1 MSLSSIPSSSPSSTE
16 EGTRYALERA
26 ASLVK
31 FSRVELS
38 TWLASS
44 FLLKPAENSGKLT
57 CLDGKTCP
65 LIERGFDF
73 SIPRRRKVK
82 IFRMEESSL
91 MEDFRNKEVS
101 FVFLRKAVDLS
112 RVFVKHVKR
121 NRSNNTYLRIEGNSF
136 LYTRLNRQ

>member
-73 SIPRRRKVK
+73 SIPRRWKVK

-101 FVFLRKAVDLS
+101 FVVRKTVDLS